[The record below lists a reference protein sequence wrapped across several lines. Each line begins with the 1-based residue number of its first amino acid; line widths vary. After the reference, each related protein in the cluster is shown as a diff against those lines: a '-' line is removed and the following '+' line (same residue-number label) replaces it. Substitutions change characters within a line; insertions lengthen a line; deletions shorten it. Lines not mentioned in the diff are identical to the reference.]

1 MSKYNNANWDH
12 YKLAGRERPGD
23 AVLHEDARRRFSGA
37 EDPANANAEGPHIP
51 NQERASQ
58 PRSGGTVAAAQEQ
71 AASETPRR
79 RTLRQRTSRRGSPT
93 TRATPD
99 RRTNCRLA
107 TAIAAVSPSRILS
120 RSEAHL

>member
-37 EDPANANAEGPHIP
+37 EDSAEANAEGPHIP

-58 PRSGGTVAAAQEQ
+58 SRSGGTVAAAQEQ
-71 AASETPRR
+71 AANEDPSDVNAASEDGAPR
-79 RTLRQRTSRRGSPT
+79 
-93 TRATPD
+93 
-99 RRTNCRLA
+99 
-107 TAIAAVSPSRILS
+107 LS
-120 RSEAHL
+120 DDEGYTG